1 MRIGVTGGTGFTG
14 GALVRQLLDDG
25 YEVICLARDAQRL
38 PEAARAS
45 AVIGTTDQPG
55 IAERFVEGVDCVIH
69 VAAMFR
75 DVGTTDAFE
84 RVNVGMTKVLLDAA
98 EAAGVKRFVYIST
111 MGVHGSVP
119 KVPSDENAPFSP
131 QDDYQRTKLKAEKMC
146 RARGEQGGIEVA
158 IVRPCA
164 IYGPGD
170 TRMLKMF
177 KMIRSGT
184 FFIAGKFDAYFHP
197 VYIDDLIQGITLA
210 ATKPEAKGETF
221 VIGGAKYYKL
231 RNYVDTAADM
241 LGVRHPWLKLPW
253 QPMMALAW
261 TFEQLGLIF
270 NFTPPIYR
278 RRLKFF
284 KHDRAFDISKARRL
298 LGYEPQ
304 IDIEEG
310 FKRTIAW
317 YRAEN
322 LLPPT

>member
-14 GALVRQLLDDG
+14 GALVRQLLQDG
-25 YEVICLARDAQRL
+25 YDVVCLARDAARL
-38 PEAARAS
+38 PEEARAN
-45 AVIGTTDQPG
+45 AIVGTTDQAG
-55 IAERFVEGVDCVIH
+55 IAERFVEGVDSVIH

-75 DVGTTDAFE
+75 DVGTTDEFE
-84 RVNVGMTKVLLDAA
+84 RINVGMTKTLLDAA
-98 EAAGVKRFVYIST
+98 EKAGVKRFVYIST

-119 KVPSDENAPFSP
+119 YVPADENAPFSP

-146 RARGEQGGIEVA
+146 RARGEEGNIEVA

-170 TRMLKMF
+170 LRMLKMF

-197 VYIDDLIQGITLA
+197 VFIDDLVQGITLA

-221 VIGGAKYYKL
+221 VIGSAKYHKL
-231 RNYVDTAADM
+231 RDYVNTAADV
-241 LGVRHPWLKLPW
+241 LGAKHPWINLPW

-261 TFEQLGLIF
+261 VSEKLGLIF
-270 NFTPPIYR
+270 RFNPPLYR

-284 KHDRAFDISKARRL
+284 KHDRAFDISKARRV
-298 LGYEPQ
+298 LGYQPQ
-304 IDIEEG
+304 VDIEEG
-310 FKRTIAW
+310 FRRTIDW
-317 YRAEN
+317 YREEN
-322 LLPPT
+322 LLPPR